1 MMSMNMRMMRY
12 DDDDDEYD
20 DGYDD
25 DNDNDE
31 HNDQYKDD
39 EDYDIWL
46 FARYKSN

>member
-12 DDDDDEYD
+12 DDDDEYD